1 MEVCETMKN
10 VIRKIKKPKAGS
22 KKLGILPMI
31 LIVVVAAAVV
41 TIAGNVLNPSTKT
54 VVTSAALEE
63 AVEISQ
69 LSTAEFTY
77 NGIAEYVDPDDPEN
91 ENKMVHIA
99 YESTVKVGID
109 MGEITFEVD
118 DEEGTVTVILPE
130 ISVTSVTLDESELSY
145 MPENPELE
153 MNVILALCREDA
165 ENEANSSEEL
175 YEVAEENLQSVIEAL
190 VKPILDQSGEY
201 VLVWE

>member
-1 MEVCETMKN
+1 MKN
-10 VIRKIKKPKAGS
+10 VIRKIKKPEAGS
-22 KKLGILPMI
+22 KKLGILPII

-41 TIAGNVLNPSTKT
+41 TLAGNVLNPSTKT
-54 VVTSAALEE
+54 VVTSVALEE

-77 NGIAEYVDPDDPEN
+77 NGIAEYVDSDDPEN

-201 VLVWE
+201 VLIWE

>member
-1 MEVCETMKN
+1 MKN
-10 VIRKIKKPKAGS
+10 VIRKIKKPEAGN
-22 KKLGILPMI
+22 KKLGILPII

-41 TIAGNVLNPSTKT
+41 TLAGNVLNPSTKT
-54 VVTSAALEE
+54 VVTSVALEE

-201 VLVWE
+201 VLIWE